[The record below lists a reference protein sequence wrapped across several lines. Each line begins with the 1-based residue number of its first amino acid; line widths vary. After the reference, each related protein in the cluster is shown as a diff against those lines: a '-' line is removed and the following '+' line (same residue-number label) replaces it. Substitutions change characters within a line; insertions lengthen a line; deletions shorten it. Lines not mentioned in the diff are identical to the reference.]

1 MQQEKAKYLYDH
13 RYQKTHP
20 ALYLIYSDRSIH
32 YMYNPIPEIAKIYG
46 ILVANRLTIVDAVDI
61 ITDKDFRV
69 DNIYIEQ
76 GITYI
81 VIRNQM
87 LEIDREIS
95 DLLKASYKNLIP
107 E

>member
-1 MQQEKAKYLYDH
+1 
-13 RYQKTHP
+13 
-20 ALYLIYSDRSIH
+20 
-32 YMYNPIPEIAKIYG
+32 MYNPIPEIANIYG

>member
-13 RYQKTHP
+13 RYQKTYP
-20 ALYLIYSDRSIH
+20 GLYLIYSNHSIRD
-32 YMYNPIPEIAKIYG
+32 MYNPIPEITNMYG
-46 ILVANRLTIVDAVDI
+46 ILIANRLTIVDAVDI
-61 ITDKDFRV
+61 ITDNDFRV